1 MGADELAALV
11 ARDERELEL
20 TLEDVALPVE
30 QLPRWSAGTV
40 PGTLV
45 RRCVRA
51 RSGLTPTDAEALVA
65 SLTVALEEHGW
76 RVDET
81 AAGHSRCRATSAS
94 DTVSV
99 EVLHVVATG
108 RVAVIADAGPYP
120 VTDDLAQ
127 TLRRQQREVA
137 S

>member
-1 MGADELAALV
+1 MPVDDSTAREAVLADPVLGAVRRRHPDVDVVLLPPEDETAAPEPMGADELAALV

-51 RSGLTPTDAEALVA
+51 RPG
-65 SLTVALEEHGW
+65 
-76 RVDET
+76 
-81 AAGHSRCRATSAS
+81 
-94 DTVSV
+94 
-99 EVLHVVATG
+99 
-108 RVAVIADAGPYP
+108 
-120 VTDDLAQ
+120 
-127 TLRRQQREVA
+127 
-137 S
+137 